1 MQLTS
6 RFRIRQIKSII
17 EFLNENN
24 VGRISTIDTE
34 GFPQIIPM
42 NFVCAPDF
50 SGNFNLNN
58 GDGGGGDVGKAAS
71 TAAAAASHQ
80 KGELEG
86 KGGKKGEGQGLR
98 SCTKAFSGSHAIYM
112 HSHHRGE
119 KLDNM
124 RRNPKVGF
132 EADREVCF
140 LPSYYFHPT
149 DASFADTLYI
159 SVVIKGKASIVTDN
173 GEKAFAM
180 NAMMQKYQRE
190 GRYTPLTEGM
200 KSIQHLTVLKINPE
214 TITGKYKI
222 GQEWTAKYRS
232 NIARRIIEREGTAR
246 AKEILGQMKI
256 KILADGK
263 LETTDPVEL

>member
-6 RFRIRQIKSII
+6 RFKIRQIKSII
-17 EFLNENN
+17 KFLNENN

-58 GDGGGGDVGKAAS
+58 GDGGSDDDNDNGKV
-71 TAAAAASHQ
+71 AAAASGQ
-80 KGELEG
+80 KEELEG
-86 KGGKKGEGQGLR
+86 EGGKKGGEQGLR
-98 SCTKAFSGSHAIYM
+98 NGKAFAGSPIIYM

-119 KLDNM
+119 KLDNLK
-124 RRNPKVGF
+124 RNPKVGF

-159 SVVIKGKASIVTDN
+159 SVVIKGKASIVTYN
-173 GEKAFAM
+173 REKAFAM
-180 NAMMQKYQRE
+180 NAMMQKYQSE
-190 GRYTPLTEGM
+190 GRYTPLTDGM
-200 KSIQHLTVLKINPE
+200 KSIQHLTVLKITPE

-222 GQEWTAKYRS
+222 GQEWTTKYRS
-232 NIARRIIEREGTAR
+232 NIARKIIEREGMAT
-246 AKEILGQMKI
+246 AKEILGQMRI
-256 KILADGK
+256 KILADG
-263 LETTDPVEL
+263 EMEITDPVEI

>member
-6 RFRIRQIKSII
+6 RFKIRQIKSII
-17 EFLNENN
+17 KFLNENN

-58 GDGGGGDVGKAAS
+58 GDGGGGDIGKAAPA
-71 TAAAAASHQ
+71 TAASGQ
-80 KGELEG
+80 KEELEG
-86 KGGKKGEGQGLR
+86 EGGKKGEGQGLR
-98 SCTKAFSGSHAIYM
+98 NGKAFAGSHAIYM
-112 HSHHRGE
+112 HSHHMGE
-119 KLDNM
+119 KLDNLK
-124 RRNPKVGF
+124 RNPKVGF
-132 EADREVCF
+132 EVDREVCF

-173 GEKAFAM
+173 REKAFAM
-180 NAMMQKYQRE
+180 NAMMQKYQGE
-190 GRYTPLTEGM
+190 GGYTPLTEGM

-232 NIARRIIEREGTAR
+232 NIARRIIEREGMAR

-256 KILADGK
+256 KYWQTGRRWR
-263 LETTDPVEL
+263 

>member
-6 RFRIRQIKSII
+6 RFKIRQIKSII
-17 EFLNENN
+17 KFLNENN
-24 VGRISTIDTE
+24 VGRISTIDTK

-58 GDGGGGDVGKAAS
+58 GDGGGDDNGKAA
-71 TAAAAASHQ
+71 AAAAASHQ
-80 KGELEG
+80 KEELEG
-86 KGGKKGEGQGLR
+86 EGGKKGGEQGSR
-98 SCTKAFSGSHAIYM
+98 NGKSFSGSHAIYM

-119 KLDNM
+119 KLDNLK
-124 RRNPKVGF
+124 RNPKVGF

-173 GEKAFAM
+173 REKAFAM
-180 NAMMQKYQRE
+180 NAMMQKYQGE
-190 GRYTPLTEGM
+190 GGYTPLTEGM
-200 KSIQHLTVLKINPE
+200 KSIQHLTVLKIIPE
-214 TITGKYKI
+214 SMTGKYKI

-232 NIARRIIEREGTAR
+232 NIARKIIEREGMAR
-246 AKEILGQMKI
+246 AKEILQQMKI
-256 KILADGK
+256 KTLADGE
-263 LETTDPVEL
+263 LEITDPVAL